1 MKQPF
6 SKASSSP
13 LSQFKLNT
21 ETIWL
26 KRTADTKKN
35 DFQTLQSGEKSHWHL
50 VRGSTAV
57 FLEPGAHTVL
67 PACLAAGR
75 YGLWL
80 EIIVFNNADHHKS
93 SWEITLN
100 ITLGFWYR
108 NIAKGNCPCDA
119 QGLE

>member
-21 ETIWL
+21 ETILL
-26 KRTADTKKN
+26 KWIADTKKN
-35 DFQTLQSGEKSHWHL
+35 DFQTLQSGEKSRWHF
-50 VRGSTAV
+50 VQGSTAM
-57 FLEPGAHTVL
+57 FSEPGAHTML
-67 PACLAAGR
+67 PACLAPGR

-100 ITLGFWYR
+100 ITLG
-108 NIAKGNCPCDA
+108 
-119 QGLE
+119 L